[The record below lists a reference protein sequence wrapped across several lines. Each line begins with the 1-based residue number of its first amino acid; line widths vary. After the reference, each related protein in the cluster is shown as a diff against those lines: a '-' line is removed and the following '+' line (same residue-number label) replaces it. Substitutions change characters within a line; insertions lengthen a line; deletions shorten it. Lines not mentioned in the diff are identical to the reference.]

1 MVTDA
6 LHQQPYANKVLSSFV
21 ACISQADAI
30 GNVIAK
36 APTNPTNWSRFFQSL
51 HR

>member
-6 LHQQPYANKVLSSFV
+6 KHQQPYANKVLSSFV

-36 APTNPTNWSRFFQSL
+36 ALIAPTSWSRFFQSL

>member
-1 MVTDA
+1 MVTNA
-6 LHQQPYANKVLSSFV
+6 KHQQPYANKVLSSFV
-21 ACISQADAI
+21 ACISQADVKD
-30 GNVIAK
+30 NVIAK